1 MAASRFSIEA
11 VVSMIDR
18 VSNPMGK
25 ASASVAGFSATSQK
39 HFANVGRSSG
49 LMGGIIRK
57 ALPFVSIYSVGRGFK
72 YLVDEASKIED
83 VTAAFTPLMGS
94 VGKAQ
99 ELVARLNKEAATTPY
114 QFEQI
119 SGVAKQLLPV
129 MNGDINKVA
138 ETFRM
143 LGDTAGG
150 NAQKLESITR
160 GFTKAMLKGKVDLE
174 SLNMIGEAG
183 VPIFDQLSKHLGV
196 SSAQMFKMVTAG
208 KVTTTQLTDTFK
220 TMTSKGGIFFNGME
234 LASQTLSGKI
244 STLKDNIALT
254 AAGIGQALLPTI
266 KMVIDKIMG
275 ATGAV
280 LEWVTANQELIGKS
294 IKSFIDVMGTAINI
308 IVTGIKWL
316 YKFRNIILIVAIAYG
331 VWKLAIIALMATQ
344 KVMMAVGF
352 IKYILMMRSVIIKA
366 ITMTKL
372 WAFAQ
377 KILNIILTANPIG
390 LIIVGIAALIAY
402 ITIAIKY
409 YDKFGAAML
418 FILGPIG
425 QLISIFKTVYDR
437 WDEIKSAFETKG
449 MIEGFKKLGQVI
461 LDGVLYPIQQLLQL
475 LSKIPGVGKYIGSA
489 ADKIKGLREGAL
501 GAKPVEDKLAK
512 GIEKVQGKNITKE
525 IIKGNANQDNKY
537 IIPKNE
543 KQLQGFASPESVKI
557 ITESRTKTTTKGGI
571 DINVTGQKNAA
582 TVNQWGIL
590 PPGTKLNNGLQP

>member
-11 VVSMIDR
+11 VVSMIDK

-39 HFANVGRSSG
+39 HFAKVGNSSG
-49 LMGGIIRK
+49 IMGGLIRK
-57 ALPFVSIYSVGRGFK
+57 ALQFVSIYSVGRGFK

-99 ELVARLNKEAATTPY
+99 ELVARLNIEAATTPY

-129 MNGDINKVA
+129 MNGDINRVA

-196 SSAQMFKMVTAG
+196 SSSQMFKMVTAG
-208 KVTTTQLTDTFK
+208 KVTTTQLSDTFK

-266 KMVIDKIMG
+266 KMVIDRIIN
-275 ATGAV
+275 ATGAI
-280 LEWVTANQELIGKS
+280 LDWVTANRELIERS
-294 IKSFIDVMGTAINI
+294 IKTFIDVMGTVIDVVI
-308 IVTGIKWL
+308 TGIKWL
-316 YKFRNIILIVAIAYG
+316 YKFRYIILAVAVAWGIMRIA
-331 VWKLAIIALMATQ
+331 VLALKATQ
-344 KVMMAVGF
+344 KIMMVAGW
-352 IKYILMMRSVIIKA
+352 IKYILMMRGAIMKA
-366 ITMTKL
+366 ITMTKA
-372 WAFAQ
+372 WAVVQ
-377 KILNIILTANPIG
+377 KIFNIIMSLNPIG
-390 LIIVGIAALIAY
+390 LIIAGIILLVAFIV
-402 ITIAIKY
+402 IAIKNWN
-409 YDKFGAAML
+409 KFGAAMTL
-418 FILGPIG
+418 ILGPIG
-425 QLISIFKTVYDR
+425 MIIAVFKNIYDR
-437 WDEIKSAFETKG
+437 WGEIKKAFETEG
-449 MIEGFKKLGQVI
+449 IIGGFKKLGQVI
-461 LDGVLYPIQQLLQL
+461 LDGVLYPIQQFLQL
-475 LSKIPGVGKYIGSA
+475 LSKIPGVGKYIGNA

-501 GAKPVEDKLAK
+501 GAKPEV
-512 GIEKVQGKNITKE
+512 GQTI
-525 IIKGNANQDNKY
+525 NQTQ
-537 IIPKNE
+537 PAR
-543 KQLQGFASPESVKI
+543 QGFASPESGKI
-557 ITESRTKTTTKGGI
+557 ITENRMKTTTKGGI
-571 DINVTGQKNAA
+571 DINVTGQKDKA